1 MTPAQQAALEL
12 LVGRALTPE
21 ALAQLDPLVA
31 HDVRNDVEVARIL
44 STGRIKQG
52 SVSKAQFAMWCGK
65 TGMRAAVE
73 DHATNAASPL
83 RSSALTIKDFLVG
96 PVGSIDFAEPANV
109 MMLNAW
115 VGSAAITQAQ
125 ADELLALGA
134 TPDPIHF
141 NAVSDALNVAEG
153 RMTL

>member
-1 MTPAQQAALEL
+1 MTPAQQAALEGL
-12 LVGRALTPE
+12 AGRELTPE
-21 ALAQLDPLVA
+21 EIAAIDPLVA

-44 STGRIKQG
+44 STGRVKQG
-52 SVSKAQFAMWCGK
+52 SVSKAQFAMWCGT

-73 DHATNAASPL
+73 DHAANAASPL

-96 PVGSIDFAEPANV
+96 TVASIDFGEPANV

-115 VGSAAITQAQ
+115 VSASAITQVQ
-125 ADELLALGA
+125 ADDLIALGA

-141 NAVSDALNVAEG
+141 NAVSDALNRAEG

>member
-1 MTPAQQAALEL
+1 MTPAQQSALEAL
-12 LVGRALTPE
+12 AGRVLTPE
-21 ALAQLDPLVA
+21 EIVQLDPLVA
-31 HDVRNDVEVARIL
+31 HDVRNDVDVARIL

-52 SVSKAQFAMWCGK
+52 SVSKAQFAMWCGT

-96 PVGSIDFAEPANV
+96 TVASIDFAEPANV

-115 VGSAAITQAQ
+115 VGATAINQAQ
-125 ADELLALGA
+125 ADDLIALGA
-134 TPDPIHF
+134 APDPIPF